1 MMSRTVILIAVIA
14 GTISACS
21 SSPEVAAPP
30 SGSPGAGTAPSASP
44 TVARSPAPTPS
55 SSSSDPFAGL
65 PYELALPPGWFGGSA
80 DSFKSAQDAFASENP
95 GDAAKVRELSPP
107 LENEFVAFDGSV
119 PYPLARSCAVN
130 TLPAGGLSDT
140 EVLALSERQNLDG
153 IRQLPSTVGTPVADR
168 VHLTVGDAV
177 RIRWTSRLV
186 TNGATETSSTVGFSF
201 PAKDTVFTIVC
212 SASEADDG
220 ADAMFKAL
228 VDSFRVK

>member
-1 MMSRTVILIAVIA
+1 MNLRTIITIIALV
-14 GTISACS
+14 GSISAC
-21 SSPEVAAPP
+21 
-30 SGSPGAGTAPSASP
+30 SGSPGAGTPLAASVATTSTPPTAAP
-44 TVARSPAPTPS
+44 SPAPTPS
-55 SSSSDPFAGL
+55 SSSSDSFAGL

-80 DSFKSAQDAFASENP
+80 DSFKAAQDVFASENP
-95 GDAAKVRELSPP
+95 GDAAKARELSPP
-107 LENEFVAFDGSV
+107 IENEFVAFDASV
-119 PYPLARSCAVN
+119 PYPMARSCAVN
-130 TLPAGGLSDT
+130 TLPTGGLSDT

-168 VHLTVGDAV
+168 VHLPAGDAV

-220 ADAMFKAL
+220 ADATFETI

>member
-1 MMSRTVILIAVIA
+1 MNLRTVITIIAIA
-14 GTISACS
+14 GSISAC
-21 SSPEVAAPP
+21 
-30 SGSPGAGTAPSASP
+30 SGSPGAGSPVVASPATPSASP
-44 TVARSPAPTPS
+44 TVEPSSAPTAS
-55 SSSSDPFAGL
+55 SSFSDPFAGL

-80 DSFKSAQDAFASENP
+80 DSFKAAQDVFASENP

-107 LENEFVAFDGSV
+107 LENEFVAFDASV